1 MQQRPEPKGWH
12 RTSPELLAYYESK
25 LLSHLSVSFKVY
37 PVSLRNNK
45 PELRHLCNEFINTLE
60 LLSSGDMGLSHGS
73 TVVVLH
79 GFASAMATFVNI
91 FEPIGKACKKLYA
104 IDLLGFGRSSKP
116 VFPTGCTAFA
126 FNLSAAMTCR
136 PPSQAIRAEL
146 QSYCL
151 LTLSKPGAC
160 RWGYVQLHSVHTHLE
175 RTLPLGM
182 DFWFYIL
189 FLICLR
195 LNNTHHSYAHK
206 YPHAVEALILCDPW
220 GFPPLQ
226 SSQCVSGGGG
236 VWVGWGMVY
245 APDFHGNHIQIDA

>member
-25 LLSHLSVSFKVY
+25 LLSHLSVPFKVY
-37 PVSLRNNK
+37 PVSLQNNK

-60 LLSSGDMGLSHGS
+60 LVSSGDMGLSHGS

-126 FNLSAAMTCR
+126 CNLPAAMTR
-136 PPSQAIRAEL
+136 KPHHRRSG
-146 QSYCL
+146 QSC
-151 LTLSKPGAC
+151 
-160 RWGYVQLHSVHTHLE
+160 
-175 RTLPLGM
+175 
-182 DFWFYIL
+182 
-189 FLICLR
+189 
-195 LNNTHHSYAHK
+195 
-206 YPHAVEALILCDPW
+206 
-220 GFPPLQ
+220 
-226 SSQCVSGGGG
+226 
-236 VWVGWGMVY
+236 
-245 APDFHGNHIQIDA
+245 